1 MRSRNEILDLLTVHR
16 EELRRE
22 FGVESLALF
31 GSAAR
36 NEALPASDIDILVD
50 IPGPITLFGLAALRL
65 HLEEILGVDRVDVV
79 MRDAIYP
86 PLRDAIIG
94 EAINIV

>member
-1 MRSRNEILDLLTVHR
+1 MLSRDEILDLLSVHR

-22 FGVESLALF
+22 FGVVSLALF

-36 NEALPASDIDILVD
+36 DQASPASDIDVLVD

-65 HLEEILGVDRVDVV
+65 RLGEILGVERVDVV

-94 EAINIV
+94 ESLNVE